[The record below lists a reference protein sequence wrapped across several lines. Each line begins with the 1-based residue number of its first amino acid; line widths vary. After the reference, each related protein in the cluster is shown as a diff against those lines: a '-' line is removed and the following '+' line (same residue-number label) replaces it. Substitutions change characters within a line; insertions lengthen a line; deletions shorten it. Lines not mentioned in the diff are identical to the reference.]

1 MKKSISFYPDEK
13 LRKLIEK
20 EAKEER
26 RSINQQI
33 LFILTKYFSN
43 GGGAK

>member
-20 EAKEER
+20 EAQKQR
-26 RSINQQI
+26 RSVNQQVI
-33 LFILTKYFSN
+33 FILTKYFS
-43 GGGAK
+43 KKDEK